1 MANGWGS
8 QIRSYVFMPYQLV
21 KDERTGYESAKINDV
36 MDGNIDGFIHT
47 YLKNNLVVN

>member
-36 MDGNIDGFIHT
+36 MDGDIDSFIHA
-47 YLKNNLVVN
+47 YLKNSLVVN